1 MICYFFPSVLTSG
14 RYWPVN
20 LTNFIQNR
28 KMKKYMLLLIVA
40 IGVSGGIAFAQT
52 STYILLRHAE
62 KDTSTAGATMMKA
75 DPPLSENGKQRA
87 EKLVQV
93 LASYTPDEIY
103 STNYIRTR
111 ATVMPLS
118 KKFNKNVEL
127 YDNKYLKEF
136 SERLLQLKGKTVVV
150 VGHSNTTPRLV
161 NLLIGENR
169 YPDLDERV
177 YDLLWIVT
185 VAGGKAEVREVR
197 Y

>member
-1 MICYFFPSVLTSG
+1 
-14 RYWPVN
+14 
-20 LTNFIQNR
+20 
-28 KMKKYMLLLIVA
+28 MKKYALLLCLS
-40 IGVSGGIAFAQT
+40 IGVSVVHAQT

-62 KDTSTAGATMMKA
+62 KDTTTAGATMMKA
-75 DPPLSENGKQRA
+75 DPPLTEQGWKRA
-87 EKLVQV
+87 ERLVQV
-93 LASYTPDEIY
+93 LAAYVPDEIY

-111 ATVMPLS
+111 STVMPLS
-118 KKFNKNVEL
+118 KKFNKEVQL
-127 YDNKYLKEF
+127 YDNKYIKEF
-136 SERLLQLKGKTVVV
+136 LEKLLQLKGKTIVV

-185 VAGGKAEVREVR
+185 VTGGRAEVREVR

>member
-1 MICYFFPSVLTSG
+1 MLPVLTNGSD
-14 RYWPVN
+14 RLRN
-20 LTNFIQNR
+20 LGTFMQNPN
-28 KMKKYMLLLIVA
+28 MKKYALLLIMT
-40 IGVSGGIAFAQT
+40 IGVLVGFVHAQT

-62 KDTSTAGATMMKA
+62 KDTSAAGATMMKA
-75 DPPLSENGKQRA
+75 DPPLSEQGKQRA

-93 LASYTPDEIY
+93 LANYTPDEIY
-103 STNYIRTR
+103 STNYIRTQS
-111 ATVMPLS
+111 TVAPLS
-118 KKFNKNVEL
+118 KKFNKSVEL
-127 YDNKYLKEF
+127 YDNKNLKDF
-136 SERLLQLKGKTVVV
+136 SEKLLQLKGKTVVV
-150 VGHSNTTPRLV
+150 AGHSNTTPRLV